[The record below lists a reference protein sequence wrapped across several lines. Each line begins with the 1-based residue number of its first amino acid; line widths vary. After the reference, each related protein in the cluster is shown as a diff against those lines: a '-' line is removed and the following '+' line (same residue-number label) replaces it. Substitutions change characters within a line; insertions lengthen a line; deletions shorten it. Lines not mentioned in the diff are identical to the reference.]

1 MAEETLFQQINN
13 IAHRANPYPLYAE
26 LRKTPVLREPDGSYI
41 VSKYRF
47 IVDLL
52 HDPRLSSD
60 IRARNPEDRKA
71 RAAAASEFPVSFI
84 RTDPPEHDRLRRM
97 ITRQFGPPHT
107 PNLVDN
113 MKNELAQIVNDLLDG
128 LHAQQRTRI
137 DIVDD
142 FAYPFPV
149 TVICRLLGVPP
160 EDEVRFHVWAD
171 KIASSLDPQPQEGEE
186 DQGLT
191 TQQAVSE
198 IGHYMKDLIVL
209 HKQQPG
215 EDMLS
220 RLISDTSPDG
230 QLSIME
236 LISTAV
242 TLLIAGHE
250 TTVNLQTNCMLTL
263 LRNPEVLQRLRN
275 EPELIIPLV
284 EETLRFEPPVQFNS
298 QRTAGRD
305 IHIGGETIPKG
316 APVYLMLAAGNR
328 DPERFDDPERFIP
341 DRTDNEHLGFGNGI
355 HYCFGAPLA
364 RLEVQAALNTLARRL
379 INPRLVTDP
388 PPYRQNAVL
397 RGPRHL
403 FVDIDGIKQ

>member
-13 IAHRANPYPLYAE
+13 IAHRANPYPLYTE

-47 IVDLL
+47 ITDLL

-60 IRARNPEDRKA
+60 IRTRDPEDRKA

-128 LHAQQRTRI
+128 LHTQQRTRI

-149 TVICRLLGVPP
+149 TVICRLLGVPS
-160 EDEVRFHVWAD
+160 EDEVRFHAWAN
-171 KIASSLDPQPQEGEE
+171 KIASSLDPQPQDSEE
-186 DQGLT
+186 NQELT

-250 TTVNLQTNCMLTL
+250 TTVNLQTNGMLTL
-263 LRNPEVLQRLRN
+263 LRNPEVLLRLRN
-275 EPELIIPLV
+275 EPELIVPLV

-341 DRTDNEHLGFGNGI
+341 DRTDNQHLGFGNGI

-364 RLEVQAALNTLARRL
+364 RLEVQTALNTLARRL

-388 PPYRQNAVL
+388 PPYRPNAVL

-403 FVDIDGIKQ
+403 LIDIDGIKQ